1 MLKRKLYS
9 KLVDWKNHH
18 GDECLLIKGA
28 RQTGKTYTAEYL
40 GRNEYENFIEINFIE
55 HPEFK
60 EAFQGTLSS
69 EEIMKRLSLLIPG
82 MHIIPGKTLLF
93 LDEIQKCAQ
102 ARTALKFLAQDK
114 RIDVI
119 ASGSL
124 LGLSYGQDADPEVER
139 VESVPVG
146 YERQINLY
154 SLDFEEFL
162 WAEGYNENNISS
174 LRHWFDT
181 LEKIPDSINQKFE
194 TLFREYMAVG
204 GMPEVVNAYE
214 ASKNFSQV
222 QQMQEKILASY
233 NDDIAN
239 HAKGEMKA
247 KVREAYD
254 SIPRQLAR
262 EYRKFKYSEIE
273 HKATSRKYGSS
284 VQWLHDAGM
293 INLCR
298 NVSEPYIP
306 LTANEKE
313 NEFKVYMNDTGL
325 LTAMSG
331 LEAKRVLLN
340 NTMKGNVKGGLYENV
355 IGEMLVKRGYSLHY
369 YKISDNTQELEFV
382 IEKDGNAVP
391 IEVKAGNTSTLSLN
405 TFMENY
411 HPSKAYKLVNG
422 NIGINER
429 RITLPHYMVMFL

>member
-1 MLKRKLYS
+1 MLKRKIYDTL
-9 KLVDWKNHH
+9 LEWKKQH
-18 GDECLLIKGA
+18 GKECLLVKGA
-28 RQTGKTYTAEYL
+28 RQTGKTFTVEYL
-40 GRNEYENFIEINFIE
+40 GNHEYESFIEINFIE
-55 HPEFK
+55 HPEMK
-60 EAFQGTLSS
+60 DAFQGALDS
-69 EEIMKRLSLLIPG
+69 EEILKQLSLFIPG
-82 MHIIPGKTLLF
+82 MKVIPGKTLLF

-102 ARTALKFLAQDK
+102 ARTALKFLAQDE

-124 LGLSYGQDADPEVER
+124 LGLSYGEDADPEVEE

-146 YERQINLY
+146 YEHQITLY

-162 WAEGYNENNISS
+162 WAEGYDANSISS
-174 LRHWFDT
+174 LRHWFHT

-204 GMPEVVNAYE
+204 GMPEVVNTYVS
-214 ASKNFSQV
+214 SKNFSEV
-222 QQMQEKILASY
+222 QNKQEKILSSY
-233 NDDIAN
+233 DDDISN
-239 HAKGEMKA
+239 HAKGEMKT

-262 EYRKFKYSEIE
+262 ENRKFKYSEIE

-284 VQWLHDAGM
+284 IQWLNDAGM
-293 INLCR
+293 VNICR

-306 LTANEKE
+306 LVANEKE

-325 LTAMSG
+325 LTAMYG

-340 NTMKGNVKGGLYENV
+340 NSMKGNAKGGLYENI
-355 IGEMLVKRGYSLHY
+355 IGEMLTKKGYTLHY
-369 YKISDNTQELEFV
+369 YKVSENTQELEFI
-382 IEKDGNAVP
+382 IEKDGEVIP

-405 TFMENY
+405 TFIHTY

-422 NIGINER
+422 NIGISEG
-429 RITLPHYMVMFL
+429 RITLPHYMIMFL

>member
-40 GRNEYENFIEINFIE
+40 GKNEYENFIEINFIE

-60 EAFQGTLSS
+60 ETFQGILSS
-69 EEIMKRLSLLIPG
+69 EEIIKRLSLLIPG

-93 LDEIQKCAQ
+93 LDEIQKCAR

-146 YERQINLY
+146 YEQQINLY

-273 HKATSRKYGSS
+273 HRATSRKYGSS

-411 HPSKAYKLVNG
+411 HPSKAYKFVNG
-422 NIGINER
+422 NVGINEG

>member
-28 RQTGKTYTAEYL
+28 RQTGKTYTTEYL
-40 GRNEYENFIEINFIE
+40 GKNEYENFIEINFIE

-60 EAFQGTLSS
+60 ETFQGILSS
-69 EEIMKRLSLLIPG
+69 EEIIKRLSLLIPG

-93 LDEIQKCAQ
+93 LDEIQKCAR

-146 YERQINLY
+146 YEQQINLY

-405 TFMENY
+405 TFIENY
-411 HPSKAYKLVNG
+411 HPSKAYKFVNG
-422 NIGINER
+422 NVGINEG

>member
-28 RQTGKTYTAEYL
+28 RQTGKTYTTEYL
-40 GRNEYENFIEINFIE
+40 GKNEYENFIEINFIE

-60 EAFQGTLSS
+60 ETFQGILSS

-93 LDEIQKCAQ
+93 LDEIQKCAR

-146 YERQINLY
+146 YEQQINLY

-405 TFMENY
+405 TFIENY
-411 HPSKAYKLVNG
+411 HPSKAYKFVNG
-422 NIGINER
+422 NVGINEG